1 MMNGLNSDTLILIQ
15 EQFGE
20 FDIKQVMGGSND
32 VYLRFGYWRRVNLQ
46 QLQNLIGGGI
56 KVVEDD
62 IDDDDCGTLYSYKL
76 K

>member
-1 MMNGLNSDTLILIQ
+1 MNGLNIETLKQI
-15 EQFGE
+15 ESQFGK

-32 VYLRFGYWRRVNLQ
+32 VYLRFGYWRRVNIGKLQ
-46 QLQNLIGGGI
+46 ELIGAGI
-56 KVVEDD
+56 RVVEDD

>member
-1 MMNGLNSDTLILIQ
+1 MNGLDIETLKQI
-15 EQFGE
+15 ESQFGK

-32 VYLRFGYWRRVNLQ
+32 VYLRFGYWRKVNIGKLQ
-46 QLQNLIGGGI
+46 ELIGAGI
-56 KVVEDD
+56 RVVEDD

>member
-1 MMNGLNSDTLILIQ
+1 MMNGLNSDTLILIK
-15 EQFGE
+15 EQFGD

-32 VYLRFGYWRRVNLQ
+32 VYLRFGYWRRVNIGKLQ
-46 QLQNLIGGGI
+46 ELIGAGI

-62 IDDDDCGTLYSYKL
+62 IDDDDCGTLWSYKL

>member
-1 MMNGLNSDTLILIQ
+1 MNGLDIETLKQI
-15 EQFGE
+15 ESQFGQ

-46 QLQNLIGGGI
+46 KLQNLIGGGI
-56 KVVEDD
+56 DVVEDD
-62 IDDDDCGTLYSYKL
+62 IYDDDCGTLYSYKL

>member
-1 MMNGLNSDTLILIQ
+1 MNGLNSDTLILIQ

-56 KVVEDD
+56 EVVEDD

-76 K
+76 I

>member
-1 MMNGLNSDTLILIQ
+1 MMNGLNSDTLILIKD
-15 EQFGE
+15 QFGE

-32 VYLRFGYWRRVNLQ
+32 VYLRFGYWRRVNIGKLQ
-46 QLQNLIGGGI
+46 ELIGAGI
-56 KVVEDD
+56 RVVEDD